1 MGKPSVSKDRI
12 SLESLNKDTKAL
24 LKENIYR
31 QIIMNKIIVYIAL
44 ISLMACSQKKEN
56 KTEEASKPIEKTED
70 ISSEPK
76 IPVTVENYVRAE
88 GDAGLVAYKKNL
100 GCFGKLVHQREF
112 YSVDNQLTVRVNRDT
127 YYSFGVFDLT
137 SPLTIVIPESGDRF
151 LSMMRINQDHSI
163 FPTIYKA
170 GTYVF
175 TQENIGTRYLSIV
188 FRTFVDESN
197 PDDVKKAH
205 ELQDKIKIEQT
216 DMGTLEV
223 PNWDEESRQKIKDAI
238 NVLANSMSNT
248 RGFFGEKDKLDP
260 IKHLMGTAYGYG
272 GNPDEDALY
281 FGIIP
286 EKNDGKTAYSLT
298 VKDVPVD
305 GFWSIIIYNAD
316 GYMEKNEYNAY
327 SINNISA
334 KKNDDGSFTINFGG
348 DPTQDNY
355 LYIVDGWSYMIRLY
369 QPQQELLDGAWE
381 FPKLEEKVN

>member
-1 MGKPSVSKDRI
+1 MK
-12 SLESLNKDTKAL
+12 
-24 LKENIYR
+24 
-31 QIIMNKIIVYIAL
+31 KIFLFIAL
-44 ISLMACSQKKEN
+44 VSLVACSKTAEKKEN
-56 KTEEASKPIEKTED
+56 NTEVISKVEKNETAD
-70 ISSEPK
+70 SEPK
-76 IPVTVENYVRAE
+76 LPVTVENYIRAE
-88 GDAGLVAYKKNL
+88 GDLGLMAYQKNM

-137 SPLTIVIPESGDRF
+137 SPLTIVLPESEDRF

-163 FPTIYKA
+163 LPTIYKA
-170 GTYVF
+170 GTYVL

-188 FRTFVDESN
+188 IRTFADAVDPE
-197 PDDVKKAH
+197 DVKKAH
-205 ELQDKIKIEQT
+205 ELQDKIRIEQENI
-216 DMGTLEV
+216 GTLEV
-223 PNWDEESRQKIKDAI
+223 PNWDPESLQKIKDAI
-238 NVLANSMSNT
+238 NVLANSMTNT

-272 GNPDEDALY
+272 GNPDADALY

-286 EKNDGKTAYSLT
+286 EKNDGKTTYSLT

-305 GFWSIIIYNAD
+305 GFWSIIVYNSE

-327 SINNISA
+327 SINNISG
-334 KKNDDGSFTINFGG
+334 KKSADGSVIINFGG
-348 DPTQDNY
+348 NPKQDNY

>member
-1 MGKPSVSKDRI
+1 MKKTLI
-12 SLESLNKDTKAL
+12 F
-24 LKENIYR
+24 
-31 QIIMNKIIVYIAL
+31 IAL
-44 ISLMACSQKKEN
+44 ISLMACSQKNEN
-56 KTEEASKPIEKTED
+56 KTEEVSNSVEKTEN
-70 ISSEPK
+70 ISSESTV
-76 IPVTVENYVRAE
+76 PVTVENYVRAE
-88 GDAGLVAYKKNL
+88 GDAGLLAYQKNL

-163 FPTIYKA
+163 FPTIYEA

-175 TQENIGTRYLSIV
+175 TEENIGTRYLSIV
-188 FRTFVDESN
+188 IRTFADESN

-205 ELQDKIKIEQT
+205 ELQDKIKIEQA

>member
-1 MGKPSVSKDRI
+1 M
-12 SLESLNKDTKAL
+12 L
-24 LKENIYR
+24 LF
-31 QIIMNKIIVYIAL
+31 IAI
-44 ISLMACSQKKEN
+44 ISLMACSQKTEKNEN
-56 KTEEASKPIEKTED
+56 KTESISSLVEKYDTAD
-70 ISSEPK
+70 SEPK

-88 GDAGLVAYKKNL
+88 GDAGLLAYQKNL

-163 FPTIYKA
+163 FPTLYKA

-175 TQENIGTRYLSIV
+175 TQEDIGTRYLSIV
-188 FRTFVDESN
+188 FRTFADANN

-205 ELQDKIKIEQT
+205 ELQDKIKIEQA
-216 DMGTLEV
+216 DRGILEV
-223 PNWDEESRQKIKDAI
+223 PNWDNESRQKIKDAI

-281 FGIIP
+281 FGVIP

-305 GFWSIIIYNAD
+305 GFWSIIIYNSE

-334 KKNDDGSFTINFGG
+334 KKSDDGSITINFGG
-348 DPTQDNY
+348 DPKQDNY

-369 QPQQELLDGAWE
+369 QPQQELLDDNWE
-381 FPKLEEKVN
+381 FPKLKERD